1 MILSVIIPTLNEA
14 RRLPALIARLRGE
27 ASDAEI
33 IIVDGGS
40 TDATVTTAG
49 DLGLQVIE
57 TAPGRGGQLCAGA
70 DAALGDVLFFLH
82 ADTDFPAG
90 GLAAIATALDENAD
104 AVGGNF
110 RLLFDGDNEISEWL
124 NGFYTQI
131 RRRGVYYGDSGI
143 FVRRRIYETLG
154 GIRPIA
160 LMEDYDFVRRMENYG
175 NTICIDQPALTSSS
189 RRFAG
194 RRKWAIIAG
203 WMMIH
208 VLFYLGVPPGWLA
221 NCTIHTAAA
230 SGPMRRLN
238 APSLKVRRS
247 RSSRSRNRQYRP
259 PA

>member
-1 MILSVIIPTLNEA
+1 
-14 RRLPALIARLRGE
+14 
-27 ASDAEI
+27 
-33 IIVDGGS
+33 
-40 TDATVTTAG
+40 
-49 DLGLQVIE
+49 
-57 TAPGRGGQLCAGA
+57 
-70 DAALGDVLFFLH
+70 
-82 ADTDFPAG
+82 
-90 GLAAIATALDENAD
+90 
-104 AVGGNF
+104 
-110 RLLFDGDNEISEWL
+110 DGDNEISEWL

-160 LMEDYDFVRRMENYG
+160 LMENYG

-221 NCTIHTAAA
+221 KLYDSHRRRQRAHAAPERTVAQGA
-230 SGPMRRLN
+230 SF
-238 APSLKVRRS
+238 KVQS
-247 RSSRSRNRQYRP
+247 
-259 PA
+259 